1 MNNEKAKK
9 MSAEVAGKLG
19 KLTKKHGIKNVGS
32 WTVIPEHLIFM
43 VFDAP
48 ISDAFRKFAMEPDMM
63 KRIANNTTE
72 IKMAMTLE
80 ESMKLLK

>member
-9 MSAEVAGKLG
+9 MSVEVAGKLG

-32 WTVIPEHLIFM
+32 WTVIPEHLVFM

-48 ISDAFRKFAMEPDMM
+48 H
-63 KRIANNTTE
+63 
-72 IKMAMTLE
+72 L
-80 ESMKLLK
+80 